1 MPHCW
6 QILIDAFLSLLKTET
21 IKLLF
26 FFLLPKVLPIRL
38 WKMPRWLERR
48 TSSIEIR
55 VKYHV
60 AERMSHCQNA
70 SLNEDLKTRT
80 FVLEKQTFDALTF
93 SNKAAVNQKC
103 VLIYLWSFLV
113 DYTCFF
119 HLLASQITTLSSTS
133 LSMMELHLPSR
144 RIFKLIFSIQKVT
157 NLKTSTLCLIT
168 RSIFFASCA
177 TFCSQLSETG
187 SRLECKTRAKI

>member
-26 FFLLPKVLPIRL
+26 FFLLPKVLHIRL

-119 HLLASQITTLSSTS
+119 SLVSVTDNHSFLYQSFNDGTSSSFTQN
-133 LSMMELHLPSR
+133 
-144 RIFKLIFSIQKVT
+144 F
-157 NLKTSTLCLIT
+157 
-168 RSIFFASCA
+168 
-177 TFCSQLSETG
+177 
-187 SRLECKTRAKI
+187 